1 MELLG
6 SGSHGGTVRPREQY
20 AQPGFHGVHL
30 TCLWRCHGSG
40 SGLSQLGKRQVVCLS
55 EQTERSRDTCM
66 SQLLHYDF
74 GLCMYLCTVSLIF
87 KCYYGS
93 VPLHLHPLDSLFICL
108 K

>member
-1 MELLG
+1 MELPG
-6 SGSHGGTVRPREQY
+6 SGSHGGTMRPREQY

-66 SQLLHYDF
+66 SQLWVVHVFVHWKSDLKESF
-74 GLCMYLCTVSLIF
+74 
-87 KCYYGS
+87 S
-93 VPLHLHPLDSLFICL
+93 VLLWLFSSTFTSS
-108 K
+108 